1 MVVNTITEANNILLE
16 ELSKFIKEQQ
26 SFISVKLEEYMEN
39 IKNDSIA
46 ARNATEQILKSTQ
59 EDREYRL
66 NLEENY
72 KTLINKLNLFLD
84 EVLLEEK
91 MLRKLLFF
99 SKSRVS
105 VGDQK

>member
-1 MVVNTITEANNILLE
+1 
-16 ELSKFIKEQQ
+16 
-26 SFISVKLEEYMEN
+26 MEN

-72 KTLINKLNLFLD
+72 KTLINKLNLLD
-84 EVLLEEK
+84 EVLLEE
-91 MLRKLLFF
+91 RC
-99 SKSRVS
+99 
-105 VGDQK
+105 